1 MSILEKHLE
10 NLIILLQQMNEK
22 QLIEKCS
29 QMDQKAQRAFYDTYY
44 RDVFRLARRY
54 LSDFHETE
62 DIVII
67 VFNKALKNIAHF
79 EYRGEGSLKK
89 WLNTITINESI
100 KALKKIR
107 PISYLEEL
115 PESLPEPITN
125 VPIDMEIVEKI
136 LATMPLGYR
145 TVFNLYAIDEY
156 SHSEIAEILNISR
169 NTSKSQMLKARK
181 YIINQLNQRKSYGTG

>member
-1 MSILEKHLE
+1 
-10 NLIILLQQMNEK
+10 MNEK

-29 QMDQKAQRAFYDTYY
+29 QMDQKAQRAFYDLYY

-54 LSDFHETE
+54 LSDYHETE

-67 VFNKALKNIAHF
+67 VFNKALKNIPHF

-89 WLNTITINESI
+89 WLNTITINECI
-100 KALKKIR
+100 KSLKKIR
-107 PISYLEEL
+107 PISYKEEL
-115 PESLPEPITN
+115 PEILSVQTSN
-125 VPIDMEIVEKI
+125 VSIDMEMVKKI
-136 LATMPLGYR
+136 LETMPVGYR

-156 SHSEIAEILNISR
+156 THSEIAEILNISR